1 MKNKIEILCP
11 GRNCP
16 KCKRFIRYFEKF
28 IADNKIEA
36 EIVVVTSLK
45 EFLRFKT
52 WLLPSIFI
60 NGIKVGRGYIPRD
73 EIILK
78 AIIK

>member
-16 KCKRFIRYFEKF
+16 KCKRFIKYFERF
-28 IADNKIEA
+28 IAENNIEA
-36 EIVVVTSLK
+36 EIIVLTSLK

-60 NGIKVGRGYIPRD
+60 NGLKVGRGYIPN
-73 EIILK
+73 EKKILD
-78 AIIK
+78 ALNN